1 MRLKLALLSAAAAL
15 AMSAGAA
22 DAQTKAFRYAAQG
35 DFLGLDPHINNE
47 GPTNAMKGNLY
58 EGLIYRDPDLKFHP
72 SLATDWEQVDHT
84 TWRFKLRQG
93 VKFHGGQPFTAD
105 DVIFSYERNRQKD
118 SEMSFTVASIKA
130 MKKLDDFTIEVVT
143 NGPDPIL
150 LQKLPAFYIMD
161 KEWTEANNAQNV
173 VRGAGVQTFA
183 NQNANGT
190 GPFKLVERVADT
202 RTVVEP
208 NPNWWGKS
216 QANFTRAVFTPI
228 KNPATRVAALLS
240 GEVDMIYPVPLQDVE
255 RIKNN
260 PGTRMLQGP
269 ELRTIFF
276 GFDQHRDEL
285 MDMPGSKKNPF
296 KDVRVRK
303 AFYQAIDING
313 IQRVVMRGGSQPTG
327 SMIAPG
333 IQGFVEE
340 IHKGRYPYDPEAS
353 KKLLAEAGYAN
364 GFPVTLDCPND
375 RYINDEAIC
384 LAVVPM
390 LKRVGIDVKLNAQ
403 NRSLHFDK
411 IGQKQGNN
419 TSFYM
424 LGWTPSSLD
433 AMDMIEN
440 IITLRGAG
448 RGTWNSGRYTNPKV
462 EDLADQI
469 AIEMDQNKRN
479 GLIKEALTIHHNDVG
494 HIPLHQ
500 QTLAWAVRDT
510 VADIRQRP
518 TDDVDLRWVVMK

>member
-1 MRLKLALLSAAAAL
+1 MKLRLALFGAAAAL
-15 AMSAGAA
+15 ALTLGAAGAQA
-22 DAQTKAFRYAAQG
+22 KTFRYAAQG

-58 EGLIYRDPDLKFHP
+58 EALLYRDYELKLHP
-72 SLATDWEQVDHT
+72 ALATDWEQVNDT

-93 VKFHGGQPFTAD
+93 VKFHGGQTFNAD
-105 DVIFSYERNRQKD
+105 DVVFSFDRIRQKD
-118 SEMSFTVASIKA
+118 SEMSFAVITIKDI
-130 MKKLDDFTIEVVT
+130 KKIDDYTIELT
-143 NGPDPIL
+143 TSGPDPIL
-150 LQKLPAFYIMD
+150 LQNLPLFYIMD

-173 VRGAGVQTFA
+173 VRGAGVQTYA
-183 NQNANGT
+183 NQHANGT

-208 NPNWWGKS
+208 NPEWWGK
-216 QANFTRAVFTPI
+216 APHNLTRAVFTPI
-228 KNPATRVAALLS
+228 KNAATRVAALLS
-240 GEVDMIYPVPLQDVE
+240 GEVDMIYPVPLQDVD

-285 MDMPGSKKNPF
+285 LDMPGTKKNPF
-296 KDVRVRK
+296 KDQRVRK

-313 IQRVVMRGGSQPTG
+313 INRVVMRGASQPSG

-333 IQGFVEE
+333 INGFVEE
-340 IHKGRYPYDPEAS
+340 IHKARYPYDPEAA
-353 KKLLAEAGYAN
+353 KKLLAEAGYPN

-375 RYINDEAIC
+375 RYVNDEAIC

-390 LKRVGIDVKLNAQ
+390 LKRIGIDIRLNAQ

-424 LGWTPSSLD
+424 LGWTPGSYD
-433 AMDMIEN
+433 ALNMIDN
-440 IITLRGAG
+440 IITMKGEG
-448 RGTWNSGRYTNPKV
+448 RGTWNSGRYSNPKV
-462 EDLADQI
+462 EALADQI
-469 AIEMDQNKRN
+469 KVETDQKKRSD
-479 GLIKEALTIHHNDVG
+479 LIRQAMQIHHEDVG

-500 QTLAWAVRDT
+500 QTLAWAVRDS
-510 VADIRQRP
+510 VADIKQRP
-518 TDDVDLRWVVMK
+518 NDDVDLRWVVMK